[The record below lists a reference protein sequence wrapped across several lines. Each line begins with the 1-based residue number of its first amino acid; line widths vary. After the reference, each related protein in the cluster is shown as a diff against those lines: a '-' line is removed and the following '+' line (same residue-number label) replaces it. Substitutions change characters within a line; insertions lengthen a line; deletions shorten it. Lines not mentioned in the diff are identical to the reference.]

1 MSPPPR
7 ICYNGAG
14 TEHGRP
20 RPRGAAIAA
29 GISACYVLTNKARIA
44 GIAIILLLLVVIA
57 TLVLRADSARA
68 PGDSTPPAQQRGVR
82 TVAEENELAGS
93 TDWRITRPSLVGE
106 IAGYAGQA
114 SVQRGDTLDLYV
126 STASRGAKYDAD
138 IYRMGWYGGAGARV
152 VRSIRNIDGEDQGRW
167 DPLRGVQ
174 ECPTC
179 RIDPSTL
186 LLEANWK
193 RSLQIKVDR
202 DWVSGYYL
210 AKLHDVGTSTES
222 YVIFIVR
229 DDASPA
235 PVLVQASTNTWE
247 AYNTWG
253 DASLYGSFG
262 ADRKY
267 IAKTRRAYRVSYD
280 RPYDMTMRDTKNYG
294 AGDFFS
300 WEYNFVRWAE
310 SRGYDMTYTT
320 NVDVSLRG
328 DELKKRRLFVSL
340 GHDEYWTKQ
349 QRDAV
354 EGARDAGTNIAFLGG
369 NEAYWQGR
377 LEPSTAGAAARVLTV
392 YKDASLDPE
401 TRTNPKEATILFKDP
416 PVSRPQSMLSGLA
429 YGSNTTPD
437 YQPWRPASTDSWIF
451 GGTGIVTGQSFPGIV
466 GYEYN
471 HMAVPEER
479 PAGLT
484 VVGSSS
490 VNGFLGGDT
499 AITAMYQAPSGA
511 TVFAAGTVAWA
522 WGLDDFGHE
531 DRGAFADDRLR
542 HVTAN
547 ILDRL
552 SRPGQAPPSG
562 R

>member
-1 MSPPPR
+1 M
-7 ICYNGAG
+7 
-14 TEHGRP
+14 
-20 RPRGAAIAA
+20 
-29 GISACYVLTNKARIA
+29 LTTKAKIA
-44 GIAIILLLLVVIA
+44 GIAVILLLLAVIA
-57 TLVLRADSARA
+57 TLVLRADAVRTRNASSA
-68 PGDSTPPAQQRGVR
+68 TQRDVR
-82 TVAEENELAGS
+82 TVAEENELPGS
-93 TDWRITRPSLVGE
+93 TDWRITKPSLVGE

-114 SVQRGDTLDLYV
+114 SVNRGDKLDLFV
-126 STASRGAKYDAD
+126 STGKQGAKYGAD
-138 IYRMGWYGGAGARV
+138 VYRMGWYGGAGARV

-167 DPLRGVQ
+167 DPLRGLQ
-174 ECPTC
+174 DC
-179 RIDPSTL
+179 RSCKLDPATL
-186 LLEANWK
+186 LLETNWK
-193 RSLQIKVDR
+193 RSLQIKVAR

-210 AKLHDVGTSTES
+210 VKLHDDASGTES
-222 YVIFIVR
+222 YVPFVVR
-229 DDASPA
+229 DDGSPA

-262 ADRKY
+262 ANRRY
-267 IAKTRRAYRVSYD
+267 VEKTRRAYRVSYD
-280 RPYDMTMRDTKNYG
+280 RPYDMTIRNTKNYG

-300 WEYNFVRWAE
+300 WEYDFVRWAE

-328 DELKKRRLFVSL
+328 DELKKHRLFVSL

-354 EGARDAGTNIAFLGG
+354 EAARDAGTNVAFLSG

-377 LEPSTAGAAARVLTV
+377 LEPSTAGVAARVLTV
-392 YKDASLDPE
+392 YKDASLDPM
-401 TRTNPKEATILFKDP
+401 TRTNPKEATIEFKDP

-429 YGSNTTPD
+429 YGSNATPD

-451 GGTGIVTGQSFPGIV
+451 SHAGILPGESFPGIV

-471 HMAVPEER
+471 HMAVPGER
-479 PAGLT
+479 PPGVT
-484 VVGSSS
+484 IVGSSP
-490 VNGFLGGDT
+490 VNGFIGSDT
-499 AITAMYQAPSGA
+499 AVSAMYTAPSGA
-511 TVFAAGTVAWA
+511 TVFAAGTVAWS

-542 HVTAN
+542 RVTAN

-552 SRPGQAPPSG
+552 SRPSEPPSG